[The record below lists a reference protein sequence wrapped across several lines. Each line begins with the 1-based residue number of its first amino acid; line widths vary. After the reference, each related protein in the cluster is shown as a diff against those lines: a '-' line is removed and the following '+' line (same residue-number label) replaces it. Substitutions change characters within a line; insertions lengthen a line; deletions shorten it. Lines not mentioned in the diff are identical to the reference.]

1 MPFEEKVTWVSAVVS
16 VFVSAVY
23 FSVVGGQLDSG
34 PVSEI
39 AYQRWMLIAVV
50 ATIAMT
56 IVGSIMAGIGT
67 GISAEI
73 TGKGSVDDIG
83 LKDERDEHIN
93 RRFVL
98 QELAFRDEKVHGQAR
113 SFVPGSGLDQFI
125 ELPGIDWPFQLLRD
139 DKVASEARLLV
150 EARKRR
156 EKVRLFRFFGRQA
169 RAAQFDPV
177 LEALNCLRRAD

>member
-93 RRFVL
+93 RRGERVGYYVASVGALGVL
-98 QELAFRDEKVHGQAR
+98 ALAMLRF
-113 SFVPGSGLDQFI
+113 DQFWI
-125 ELPGIDWPFQLLRD
+125 ANALYLTFVVGGLVSSAVKL
-139 DKVASEARLLV
+139 VAY
-150 EARKRR
+150 RR
-156 EKVRLFRFFGRQA
+156 GF
-169 RAAQFDPV
+169 
-177 LEALNCLRRAD
+177 